1 MRGCIVGRRWKAQ
14 ANSKRAE
21 EKMLKGWSL
30 GHGTAHAGGSIW
42 HASCVSNIFGSSIG
56 WNQAQTARHAVWLFA
71 VMVTLVSTR
80 MLLSS
85 LALPGPCLLN
95 FAELPTERCMSA
107 KLGVSVATFYFLWD
121 DESQV
126 TSHNSRG
133 VCFCHRKWM
142 MLLLPDAMGWHSTPS
157 FMWKTRRTVF
167 LGSWLCMLST
177 KR

>member
-1 MRGCIVGRRWKAQ
+1 MRGCIVGRRWKTQ
-14 ANSKRAE
+14 ANSKWAG

-71 VMVTLVSTR
+71 VMVTLVSAC

-85 LALPGPCLLN
+85 LALPGPCLLEFCWASDGALHIGEVGCVGGN
-95 FAELPTERCMSA
+95 FLLFVR
-107 KLGVSVATFYFLWD
+107 WR
-121 DESQV
+121 V

-157 FMWKTRRTVF
+157 LMWKTRRTVF